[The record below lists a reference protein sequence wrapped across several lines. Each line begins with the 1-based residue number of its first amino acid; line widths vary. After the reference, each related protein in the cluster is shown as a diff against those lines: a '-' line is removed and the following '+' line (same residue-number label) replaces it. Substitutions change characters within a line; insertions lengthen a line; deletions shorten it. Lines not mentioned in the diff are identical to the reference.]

1 MCLVCLSFGYKEI
14 IGENGG
20 AAASISM
27 FNELNVQYI
36 TINEYDVRATG
47 PNWATPGNPTS
58 SHYLSSSLGS
68 AFYVSVQICPD
79 QSLARLYER
88 LISVPIARQVP
99 QDFNFQ

>member
-1 MCLVCLSFGYKEI
+1 MCLVCLSFGYKDI

-36 TINEYDVRATG
+36 TSTMFARRDPTG
-47 PNWATPGNPTS
+47 QPQATP
-58 SHYLSSSLGS
+58 HLLIIVHHLRSSLGS
-68 AFYVSVQICPD
+68 AFY

-99 QDFNFQ
+99 RDFNFQ